1 MRSLKYI
8 TRHTMSLES
17 IPSRNLP
24 IFKFNYVRLL
34 ITNFEKGK
42 SFQINRRTRFK
53 TSINTK
59 HENGN
64 IKTDCYVIPYDIFVS
79 VNAASLKSKKRRNRT
94 NLIELGRRKKVVN
107 LSKRAN
113 NTFW

>member
-8 TRHTMSLES
+8 TRHAIPLES
-17 IPSRNLP
+17 IPSRKLP
-24 IFKFNYVRLL
+24 IFKCNYVRLL

-53 TSINTK
+53 TSISTK
-59 HENGN
+59 HENGD
-64 IKTDCYVIPYDIFVS
+64 IKTDCYVIPYDIFVH
-79 VNAASLKSKKRRNRT
+79 VNVTSLKSKRGRNRT
-94 NLIELGRRKKVVN
+94 NLIKLDRRKRIVN

>member
-8 TRHTMSLES
+8 TRYTIPLKS
-17 IPSRNLP
+17 IPSRNLS
-24 IFKFNYVRLL
+24 IFKYTYVRLS

-53 TSINTK
+53 TSVDIK
-59 HENGN
+59 HENGG
-64 IKTDCYVIPYDIFVS
+64 IKADCCVIPYDIFVH
-79 VNAASLKSKKRRNRT
+79 VNITSLKSKRGRNRT
-94 NLIELGRRKKVVN
+94 NLIKLDRRKRIVN

>member
-8 TRHTMSLES
+8 TRHAIPLES

-24 IFKFNYVRLL
+24 IFKCNYVRLL

-53 TSINTK
+53 TSISTK
-59 HENGN
+59 HENGD
-64 IKTDCYVIPYDIFVS
+64 IKTDCYVIPYDIFVH
-79 VNAASLKSKKRRNRT
+79 VNVTSLKSKRGRNRT
-94 NLIELGRRKKVVN
+94 NLIKLDRRKRIVN

>member
-24 IFKFNYVRLL
+24 IFKYNYVRLL

-42 SFQINRRTRFK
+42 FFQINRRTRFK
-53 TSINTK
+53 TSISTK
-59 HENGN
+59 YENGD
-64 IKTDCYVIPYDIFVS
+64 IKTDCYVIPYDIFVH
-79 VNAASLKSKKRRNRT
+79 VNVTSLKSKKGRNRT
-94 NLIELGRRKKVVN
+94 NLIELDRRKKVVN